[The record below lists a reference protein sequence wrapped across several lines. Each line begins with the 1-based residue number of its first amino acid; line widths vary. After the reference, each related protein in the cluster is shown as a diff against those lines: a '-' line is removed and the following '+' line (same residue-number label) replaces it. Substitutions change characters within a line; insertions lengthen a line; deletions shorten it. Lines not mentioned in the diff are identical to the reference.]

1 MIPPFQKE
9 DTVLVCSSITARG
22 FSSLCLL
29 PWDPCLFTLSRMLS
43 RLGLDVIAFLSMLD
57 SGDDLHFPVASSPP
71 SFPLFLNDELHDAL
85 MEEYSAKDIDPP
97 HMMRELRRSYSS
109 RISTIA
115 SLASSAGMSLRE
127 LLIRAR
133 ERRISS
139 GYADHLPDSS
149 SPSGYPLP
157 LSILHCLHLLLRLAG
172 HMDIPD
178 AFFTARRKDGWNP
191 LLPSLPPVL
200 FPLSMDIADFISCV
214 DGSDDIVLSPSS
226 LFRGRMHGGIMD
238 TVWMMHR
245 EEGNTKGSISRDT
258 GNGKP
263 NVIRMMGRM
272 DGEIALATVMR
283 YIRPMDIPVS
293 EVFRRHGRRMEAL
306 EAAISEDPSDDEDNE
321 EDEE

>member
-1 MIPPFQKE
+1 M
-9 DTVLVCSSITARG
+9 LCNSITARG

-43 RLGLDVIAFLSMLD
+43 RLGLDAIDFLSMLD

-71 SFPLFLNDELHDAL
+71 SFPLFLNDELYNAL

-115 SLASSAGMSLRE
+115 SLASSAGMSLKE
-127 LLIRAR
+127 LLIRVR
-133 ERRISS
+133 ERRESS
-139 GYADHLPDSS
+139 GYNDCLPDSS
-149 SPSGYPLP
+149 SPSRYPLP
-157 LSILHCLHLLLRLAG
+157 LSVLHCLHLLLRLAG

-178 AFFTARRKDGWNP
+178 AFFTSQRKDGWNP
-191 LLPSLPPVL
+191 LLQSLPSVL
-200 FPLSMDIADFISCV
+200 FPLSIDIADLIACCI
-214 DGSDDIVLSPSS
+214 DCNDDIVISPSID
-226 LFRGRMHGGIMD
+226 FRGRTYDGIME
-238 TVWMMHR
+238 TVWMMHM

-272 DGEIALATVMR
+272 DGEITLATVMR
-283 YIRPMDIPVS
+283 YIRPMDIAVS
-293 EVFRRHGRRMEAL
+293 DVFRRHDRRMEEL
-306 EAAISEDPSDDEDNE
+306 EAAISEKPSDDTDNE

>member
-1 MIPPFQKE
+1 M
-9 DTVLVCSSITARG
+9 LCHSITTRG
-22 FSSLCLL
+22 FSSPCLL

-71 SFPLFLNDELHDAL
+71 SFPLFLNDELYDVL

-97 HMMRELRRSYSS
+97 NMMRELRRSYSS
-109 RISTIA
+109 RISTLA

-139 GYADHLPDSS
+139 GYADCLPDSS

-157 LSILHCLHLLLRLAG
+157 LSVLHCLHLLLRLEG
-172 HMDIPD
+172 YMDMPD
-178 AFFTARRKDGWNP
+178 AFFTSVRKDGWNP
-191 LLPSLPPVL
+191 LLPSLPSVL
-200 FPLSMDIADFISCV
+200 FPLSIDIADLISCCI
-214 DGSDDIVLSPSS
+214 DGNDGIVISPSDD
-226 LFRGRMHGGIMD
+226 FRGRTYEGIME
-238 TVWMMHR
+238 TVWMMHM

-258 GNGKP
+258 GNNKP

-272 DGEIALATVMR
+272 DGEMSLATVIR
-283 YIRPMDIPVS
+283 YIRPMDITVS
-293 EVFRRHGRRMEAL
+293 EVFRRHDRRMEEMESSGA
-306 EAAISEDPSDDEDNE
+306 ENPSDDTDS

>member
-1 MIPPFQKE
+1 M
-9 DTVLVCSSITARG
+9 LCNSITARG

-43 RLGLDVIAFLSMLD
+43 RLGLDAIDFLSMLD

-71 SFPLFLNDELHDAL
+71 SFPLFLNDELYNAL

-139 GYADHLPDSS
+139 GYTDYLPDSS

-157 LSILHCLHLLLRLAG
+157 LSILHCLHLLLRLEG
-172 HMDIPD
+172 YMDMPD
-178 AFFTARRKDGWNP
+178 AFFTSVRKDGWNP

-214 DGSDDIVLSPSS
+214 DGADDIVLSPSS
-226 LFRGRMHGGIMD
+226 LFRGRTYVGIMD

-293 EVFRRHGRRMEAL
+293 DVFRRHDRRME
-306 EAAISEDPSDDEDNE
+306 EMESSRDENPSDDTDS

>member
-1 MIPPFQKE
+1 MF
-9 DTVLVCSSITARG
+9 CSSITARG
-22 FSSLCLL
+22 FSSPCLFS
-29 PWDPCLFTLSRMLS
+29 WDPCLYTLSRMLS
-43 RLGLDVIAFLSMLD
+43 RLGLDAIDFLSMLE
-57 SGDDLHFPVASSPP
+57 SGDELCFPVGTAPAA
-71 SFPLFLNDELHDAL
+71 FPLFLNDELYDVL

-139 GYADHLPDSS
+139 GYADYLPDSS

-157 LSILHCLHLLLRLAG
+157 LSVLHCLHLLLRLSG

-191 LLPSLPPVL
+191 LLPSLPQVL
-200 FPLSMDIADFISCV
+200 FPLSMDIADFLSCV
-214 DGSDDIVLSPSS
+214 DGADDIVLSPSA

-263 NVIRMMGRM
+263 NVIKMMGRM

-306 EAAISEDPSDDEDNE
+306 EAAISEEPSDDEDNE

>member
-1 MIPPFQKE
+1 M
-9 DTVLVCSSITARG
+9 LCHSITARG

-43 RLGLDVIAFLSMLD
+43 RLGLDAIGFLSMLE
-57 SGDDLHFPVASSPP
+57 SGDELYFPVASSPP
-71 SFPLFLNDELHDAL
+71 SFPLFLNDELYDAL

-109 RISTIA
+109 RISTLA
-115 SLASSAGMSLRE
+115 SLASSAGMSLKE

-139 GYADHLPDSS
+139 GYTDYLPDSS
-149 SPSGYPLP
+149 SPSGYPIP
-157 LSILHCLHLLLRLAG
+157 LSVLHCLHLLLRLG
-172 HMDIPD
+172 GYMDMPD
-178 AFFTARRKDGWNP
+178 AFFTSVRKDGWNP
-191 LLPSLPPVL
+191 LLSSLPSVL
-200 FPLSMDIADFISCV
+200 FPLSIDIAGFISCCI
-214 DGSDDIVLSPSS
+214 DGSDDIVISPSID
-226 LFRGRMHGGIMD
+226 FRGRTYDGIME

-258 GNGKP
+258 GNNKP

-272 DGEIALATVMR
+272 DGEITLATVMR
-283 YIRPMDIPVS
+283 YIRPMDIAVS
-293 EVFRRHGRRMEAL
+293 DVFRRHDRRMEAL
-306 EAAISEDPSDDEDNE
+306 EAAISEEPSDDRDNE

>member
-1 MIPPFQKE
+1 M
-9 DTVLVCSSITARG
+9 LCHSITARG

-43 RLGLDVIAFLSMLD
+43 RLGLDAIDFLSMLD

-71 SFPLFLNDELHDAL
+71 SFPLFLNDELYDAL

-115 SLASSAGMSLRE
+115 CLASSIGMSLKE
-127 LLIRAR
+127 LLIRTR
-133 ERRISS
+133 ERRESS
-139 GYADHLPDSS
+139 GYTDYLPCDA

-157 LSILHCLHLLLRLAG
+157 LSVLHCLHLLLRLG
-172 HMDIPD
+172 GYMDMPD
-178 AFFTARRKDGWNP
+178 AFFTSVRKDGWNP
-191 LLPSLPPVL
+191 ILSSLPSVL
-200 FPLSMDIADFISCV
+200 FPLSIDIADLISCCI
-214 DGSDDIVLSPSS
+214 DGSDDIVISPSDD
-226 LFRGRMHGGIMD
+226 FRGRTYEGIME

-258 GNGKP
+258 GNNKP

-272 DGEIALATVMR
+272 DGEISLATVIR

-293 EVFRRHGRRMEAL
+293 DVFRRHDRRMEEMESSGA
-306 EAAISEDPSDDEDNE
+306 ENPYDDTDS

>member
-1 MIPPFQKE
+1 M
-9 DTVLVCSSITARG
+9 LCHSITARG

-43 RLGLDVIAFLSMLD
+43 RLGLDAIGFLSMLE
-57 SGDDLHFPVASSPP
+57 SGDELYFPVASSPP
-71 SFPLFLNDELHDAL
+71 SFPLFLNDELYDAL

-109 RISTIA
+109 RISTLA
-115 SLASSAGMSLRE
+115 SLASSAGMSLKE

-139 GYADHLPDSS
+139 GYTDYLPDSS

-172 HMDIPD
+172 YMDMPD
-178 AFFTARRKDGWNP
+178 AFFTSVRKDGWNP
-191 LLPSLPPVL
+191 LLSSLPSVL
-200 FPLSMDIADFISCV
+200 FPLSIDIAGFISCCI
-214 DGSDDIVLSPSS
+214 DGSDDIVISPSID
-226 LFRGRMHGGIMD
+226 FRGRTYDGIME

-258 GNGKP
+258 GNNKP

-272 DGEIALATVMR
+272 DGEITLATVMR
-283 YIRPMDIPVS
+283 YIRPMDIAVS
-293 EVFRRHGRRMEAL
+293 DVFRRHDRRMEAL
-306 EAAISEDPSDDEDNE
+306 EAAISEEPSDDRDNE